1 MLKTICGFGLLACG
15 LAAAADTAPAPT
27 CTLVPGWTQHGEA
40 RSYVGDNLFEYM
52 DGNAEGY
59 LIYGFQSMHGVNCDK
74 GPVTLVIDI
83 SDFGEADSSYGMFT
97 ANRDLRQPS
106 TKLGMGGQI
115 VPRRA
120 IFTKGQY
127 YVEIAAGPEG
137 DYTATLKEWT
147 AALEKITPG
156 STSPPVALSWFPAEK
171 QQTLR
176 LVPESV
182 LGIRLLQRGYAAQYD
197 FGKAFVVTEA
207 SAESAGAVMQKL
219 RARFGETTAARV
231 ADEAFQ
237 ANDKYLGK
245 LCFFRKGLYIGGYAN
260 VADGQDPVALSAA
273 LAAKLP

>member
-1 MLKTICGFGLLACG
+1 MFKTICGFGLLACG
-15 LAAAADTAPAPT
+15 LAAAADTAPVPN
-27 CTLVPGWTQHGEA
+27 CTLVPGWTQKGEA

-59 LIYGFQSMHGVNCDK
+59 LIYGFQSMHGVNCVK

-83 SDFGEADSSYGMFT
+83 SDFGEPDLSYGMFT
-97 ANRDLRQPS
+97 ANRDLREPE
-106 TKLGMGGQI
+106 TKLGAGGQI

-137 DYTATLKEWT
+137 DHTATLKDWM
-147 AALEKITPG
+147 AAFEKIVPG
-156 STSPPVALSWFPAEK
+156 STSPPTALSWFPAEK

-182 LGIRLLQRGYAAQYD
+182 LGIRLLRRGYAAQYD
-197 FGKAFVVTEA
+197 YGKAFVVTEE
-207 SAESAGAVMQKL
+207 SAETAAPLLLKL
-219 RARFGETTAARV
+219 RARFTDTTAAT
-231 ADEAFQ
+231 AGDEAFQ
-237 ANDKYLGK
+237 ANDKYLGR
-245 LCFFRKGLYIGGYAN
+245 LCFFRKGRYIGGYAN
-260 VADGQDPVALSAA
+260 VADGQDPVALSKA